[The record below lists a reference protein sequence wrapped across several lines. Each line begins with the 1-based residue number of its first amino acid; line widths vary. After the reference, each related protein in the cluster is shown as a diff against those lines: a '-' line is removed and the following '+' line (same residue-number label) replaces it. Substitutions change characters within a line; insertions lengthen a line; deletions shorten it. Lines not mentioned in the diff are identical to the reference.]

1 MRLSV
6 DAGMFAARARPG
18 KRESCAGLLKAT
30 MVAAFER
37 DEDDAVQNEHR
48 GNADLVVKM
57 LVYPIVKRES
67 EHRSRNAPDDDHAPQ
82 PPGAFAL
89 RWRLLEAERIELVE
103 VHDDDGEDCADLDD
117 YEEQGEELV

>member
-1 MRLSV
+1 
-6 DAGMFAARARPG
+6 
-18 KRESCAGLLKAT
+18 
-30 MVAAFER
+30 MVAAFEH

-67 EHRSRNAPDDDHAPQ
+67 EHRRWNAPDDDHAPQ

-103 VHDDDGEDCADLDD
+103 VHDDDGEDSTNLDD
-117 YEEQGEELV
+117 YEEQGEELVGHLQLYELVNQDHVAG